1 MGLRGI
7 HIKTCVVLALS
18 LFMTGNAAAS
28 DFDDMV
34 AAERAF
40 AADASARS
48 TREAFLAALANDGLV
63 FQPGPTSGQ
72 RTWTDRAPDKNHLE
86 WAPAMAEIAKSGD
99 LGYTVGPWRFTEAG
113 AEDEADQNAEGKA
126 GEKTAD
132 KAADKAGDQTGAKAG
147 EQPGEKTQEKTPT
160 AFGWYFSIWRKQ
172 PDGSWRVLL
181 DHGISAP
188 AAAFPDEVQRR
199 GGVSLG
205 PPPSWPVGVPELRSA
220 DLAAPGKLT
229 SRMVSADFLRL
240 RAGQAPDGI
249 ADGQALASTAT
260 RLDTGLVVSSGGD
273 LGVTWGGGVGSP
285 AWIRVWRRPAA
296 EDAPGQGW
304 QLAVDFAVPAVAVA
318 AAATDGTQP

>member
-7 HIKTCVVLALS
+7 HIKACVGLALS
-18 LFMTGNAAAS
+18 LFMAGNAAAS
-28 DFDDMV
+28 DFDDLV

-48 TREAFLAALANDGLV
+48 TREAFLAALADDGLV

-99 LGYTVGPWRFTEAG
+99 LGYTIGPWRFTEA
-113 AEDEADQNAEGKA
+113 E
-126 GEKTAD
+126 
-132 KAADKAGDQTGAKAG
+132 AKA
-147 EQPGEKTQEKTPT
+147 PSAT
-160 AFGWYFSIWRKQ
+160 GWYFSIWRKQ
-172 PDGSWRVLL
+172 ADGTWRVLL
-181 DHGISAP
+181 DHGITAP

-199 GGVSLG
+199 GGVSIG
-205 PPPSWPVGVPELRSA
+205 PPPSWSVGIPELRSA
-220 DLAAPGKLT
+220 DLAPAGKLT

-240 RAGQAPDGI
+240 RAGHAPDGS

-273 LGVTWGGGVGSP
+273 LSVTWGGGVGSP

-304 QLAVDFAVPAVAVA
+304 QLAVDFAIPAVPIPVPAASA
-318 AAATDGTQP
+318 DGTQP